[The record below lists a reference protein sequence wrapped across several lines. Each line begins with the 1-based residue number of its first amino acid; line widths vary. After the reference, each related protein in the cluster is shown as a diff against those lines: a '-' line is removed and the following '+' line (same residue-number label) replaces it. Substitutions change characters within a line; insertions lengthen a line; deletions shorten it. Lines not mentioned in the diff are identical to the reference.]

1 MPKSHI
7 FSRPL
12 TLGKALRGSPG
23 LVHYIFAFVFLVRM
37 IALARLSSSPLLLPG
52 SGDMH
57 FYDEWARQIL
67 HGRLT
72 DGFAFY
78 GLPLYAYLLAFLYKL
93 FGFSPFVPGFL
104 QACLDACTATLLY
117 KIARRVFRDGDETA
131 AARAKAIGI
140 LAALG
145 WAFFVPAQA
154 YAAILMPTAW
164 AVFIYWFVVWKIVK
178 TDRAP
183 SLLRCLA
190 CGALVGLAATGVAT
204 ILFLLPLLLAALL
217 LKPTPERKNMSP
229 WKARALG
236 IALLLLVRAA
246 CISPCWVD

>member
-1 MPKSHI
+1 MPRSHI

-12 TLGKALRGSPG
+12 ALGKALRGSPG

-93 FGFSPFVPGFL
+93 FGYSPFVPGFL
-104 QACLDACTATLLY
+104 QACLDAGTATLLY
-117 KIARRVFRDGDETA
+117 KISIRIFQAPDEPGSVDSRARVIGLLA
-131 AARAKAIGI
+131 AA
-140 LAALG
+140 G

-154 YAAILMPTAW
+154 YSVTLMPTVW
-164 AVFIYWFVVWKIVK
+164 GVFVFW
-178 TDRAP
+178 
-183 SLLRCLA
+183 
-190 CGALVGLAATGVAT
+190 
-204 ILFLLPLLLAALL
+204 
-217 LKPTPERKNMSP
+217 
-229 WKARALG
+229 
-236 IALLLLVRAA
+236 LLV
-246 CISPCWVD
+246 W